1 MARLFLFVMARSKAT
16 KQFRL
21 RHSGA
26 MQKHRTRNLEIPRCA
41 IAHLRSGANAPSR
54 NDSFPDCF
62 GSLSSAA
69 HSRDPLAHPG
79 CYPVRGP
86 SRIIRFLKFR
96 NFACQRTQISSL
108 IRAVLPHRG
117 ACARHER
124 GAGCGGRG
132 SARDER
138 GLFAYGE
145 VVSFWRPNA
154 GVKSAI
160 RSAGDGV
167 KQAWSPGRARSK
179 P

>member
-1 MARLFLFVMARSKAT
+1 MARGDAKASNPES
-16 KQFRL
+16 R
-21 RHSGA
+21 
-26 MQKHRTRNLEIPRCA
+26 EIPRCA
-41 IAHLRSGANAPSR
+41 IAHLRSAANAPSR
-54 NDSFPDCF
+54 NDCLPDCF
-62 GSLSSAA
+62 LELVIRRAFARAVGA
-69 HSRDPLAHPG
+69 DPLAHPG
-79 CYPVRGP
+79 CCPVRGP

-154 GVKSAI
+154 GVKSGGF
-160 RSAGDGV
+160 SARRRCQTSVVTGESA
-167 KQAWSPGRARSK
+167 K
-179 P
+179 